1 MLKFLK
7 RTKDTPEPGAP
18 SAASSRRVDANALL
32 ARVQWTSARYLNG
45 LLQGNYRTLFRG
57 SGIMFTDIRAY
68 EASDDVRH
76 IDWNVTARMQ
86 TPYVRQYEEDRELTA
101 WFLLDLSASIDFGS
115 EQKRKREVAAEAIA
129 TLGHLLR
136 RHGNRVGLLIDRG
149 APHLD
154 ILPARNSQKHLLSL
168 LRQVL
173 TAPIQTNSARTDLSV
188 LLRRANR
195 IIRQRSTIFVISDFY
210 ATPGW
215 QKPLT
220 GLASRHDVV
229 ALRLVDPIEHTLP
242 DMGML
247 IMRDSETGEQV
258 FIDSGD
264 DQFRKRF
271 ARASQMH
278 LASLMTTFSQAG
290 VDCLEL
296 STHETT
302 EAALIRFI
310 HTREQLLRRSSR
322 GKSRA

>member
-7 RTKDTPEPGAP
+7 RTKDEPRPGPQIAP
-18 SAASSRRVDANALL
+18 SPRHVDANALL

-57 SGIMFTDIRAY
+57 SGVMFTDIRAY
-68 EASDDVRH
+68 ETSDDVRH

-86 TPYVRQYEEDRELTA
+86 TPYVRQYEQDRELTA

-115 EQKRKREVAAEAIA
+115 EHKRKRDVAAEAIA

-149 APHLD
+149 AAHLD
-154 ILPARNSQKHLLSL
+154 VLPARNSQKHLLSL
-168 LRQVL
+168 LRQIL
-173 TAPIQTNSARTDLSV
+173 TAPIQTNSTRTDLSV
-188 LLRRANR
+188 LLQRANR
-195 IIRQRSTIFVISDFY
+195 IIKQRSTIFLVSDFY
-210 ATPGW
+210 TTPGW
-215 QKPLT
+215 QTPLT
-220 GLASRHDVV
+220 GLASRHDVI
-229 ALRLVDPIEHTLP
+229 ALRLVDPIEQTLP

-258 FIDSGD
+258 FVDSGD
-264 DQFRKRF
+264 ERFRKRF
-271 ARASQMH
+271 ADAAQAH
-278 LASLMTTFSQAG
+278 LASLMTTFAQAG

-310 HTREQLLRRSSR
+310 HAREQLLRRSSQ